1 MRGTK
6 LMTLLQAII
15 LGILQGLTEFI
26 PVSSS
31 GHLVLIPHVFGW
43 EFSKSQAF
51 IFDVLVQW
59 GTLFAVLF
67 YFRRDL
73 INIASAF
80 VGGLMSGKPF
90 VKKDARM
97 GWYLILATIPAV
109 FIGLLYKD
117 LIETAFTSAKA
128 TGFFLLITSALLI
141 LAETVGKRNRSIED
155 ISWYSAFWIGC
166 SQVLSLLP
174 GVSRSGATI
183 AGGMTRNLDR
193 EAAARFSFL
202 MSVPVMLGAGVLAI
216 KDLFELPTIDNFLGP
231 LIVGFLV
238 AMVSGYI
245 AIRWFITYL
254 CKHSLSVFAVY
265 CLLIGFLAI
274 FLI

>member
-1 MRGTK
+1 
-6 LMTLLQAII
+6 MTLLHAII

-31 GHLVLIPHVFGW
+31 EHLVLVSHILGW

-80 VGGLMSGKPF
+80 IGSLMSGKPF

-109 FIGLLYKD
+109 FIGLLCKD
-117 LIETAFTSAKA
+117 LIETAFSSAKA
-128 TGFFLLITSALLI
+128 TGFFLLITSAPYFHCHLFY
-141 LAETVGKRNRSIED
+141 T
-155 ISWYSAFWIGC
+155 
-166 SQVLSLLP
+166 
-174 GVSRSGATI
+174 
-183 AGGMTRNLDR
+183 
-193 EAAARFSFL
+193 
-202 MSVPVMLGAGVLAI
+202 LG
-216 KDLFELPTIDNFLGP
+216 
-231 LIVGFLV
+231 
-238 AMVSGYI
+238 
-245 AIRWFITYL
+245 
-254 CKHSLSVFAVY
+254 
-265 CLLIGFLAI
+265 
-274 FLI
+274 